1 MTSSTLTRLAGPA
14 AVAAGALLVIGE
26 LVILPFD
33 VGDHVATSTNA
44 VFQAGQVIYFLGFVA
59 LAVFLLAS
67 SRLQD
72 DKGGRFGVTATVAA
86 LVGTVALGGDLWF
99 ETFAVPWIAEEAPAA
114 FDADPTLLLALG
126 AISSYLLFA
135 VGWAL
140 YGIAAL
146 RSRVYPAAVGVA
158 ITIGGVVGFQALLS
172 PYGVPLGLAVG
183 GLGVWLLRRRSE
195 EHGAAM
201 PSRVP
206 QSVG

>member
-14 AVAAGALLVIGE
+14 ALAAGALMVTGE

-33 VGDHVATSTNA
+33 VTEHVATSTNA

-72 DKGGRFGVTATVAA
+72 DQGGRLGVTATVAA
-86 LVGTVALGGDLWF
+86 LIGTLALGGDLWF
-99 ETFAVPWIAEEAPAA
+99 ETFAVPWIAEATPAA
-114 FDADPTLLLALG
+114 FDSDPSVLLALG

-140 YGIAAL
+140 FGIAAL
-146 RSRVYPAAVGVA
+146 RSRVYPAWAGVA
-158 ITIGGVVGFQALLS
+158 LAIGGVVGFQALLS

-183 GLGVWLLRRRSE
+183 GLGVWLLRRRSGE
-195 EHGAAM
+195 EQAAT
-201 PSRVP
+201 PRRVP
-206 QSVG
+206 ASVG